1 MNKTYKD
8 LLLCKSYDRNGRKK
22 TNKILFVVNSAKHHE
37 NNETGFYEGI
47 RRGSKFSLDGQRK
60 PHWAYDNFGWSMD
73 DIK

>member
-60 PHWAYDNFGWSMD
+60 PH
-73 DIK
+73 